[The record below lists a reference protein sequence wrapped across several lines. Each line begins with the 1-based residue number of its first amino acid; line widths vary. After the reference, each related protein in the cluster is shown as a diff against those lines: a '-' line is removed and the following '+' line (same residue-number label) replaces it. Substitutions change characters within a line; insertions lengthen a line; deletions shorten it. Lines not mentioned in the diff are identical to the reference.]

1 MPDWIL
7 QLLETRP
14 NFLTKKFQV
23 LTVLVGTGFYFLMK
37 WVVGQKLTDNPLLEI
52 SMYVMI
58 FIVGMIIISLFLNKV
73 QKEDSKEKE
82 EISIAEARKRVTDLI
97 LEWTTNPPA
106 DNVTGRIMISS
117 EVYVIIKNFKKKRSF
132 YLEVNG
138 VIEKTP
144 LLEIKKDQVS

>member
-37 WVVGQKLTDNPLLEI
+37 WIAGEKLTDNLLIEVGI
-52 SMYVMI
+52 QVGI
-58 FIVGMIIISLFLNKV
+58 GIVGMFFLWVFLTLV
-73 QKEDSKEKE
+73 QKEERKEKE
-82 EISIAEARKRVTDLI
+82 ELSITEARKKVTDLI

-106 DNVTGRIMISS
+106 ENVTGRIMISS
-117 EVYVIIKNFKKKRSF
+117 EVFVIIKNFKKKRSF

-144 LLEIKKDQVS
+144 LLEIKKDQAS